1 MGMFFLFSGFI
12 LLNSHFTSAIK
23 IKNITLYTDELVVKS
38 PSRLFIPCRF
48 YADEQVGTNHFLLEW
63 GLTPENSDNYT
74 PILRLYDTILE
85 YMENGNSRAQVFVY
99 LVPEGNCSLVIN
111 PTYTNDSGTYE
122 IRLTING
129 VQHSPVPVIKV
140 KVLGDKTVSLPEE
153 IQSVKEE
160 EGEKE
165 NTINEAESSEEK
177 EAEEV
182 VSVPLHA
189 TTEGGDSEGNSE
201 SFDCNSFEPQILLY
215 AQILQ
220 KLEREH
226 KLKLLTYGVIVF
238 GILLS
243 VGSSIGVV
251 VGILYCKKR
260 NEGSKKGERSA
271 DVEAFPP
278 PPVEVFRPMR
288 APLFDDET
296 PSPPPVS
303 ITETL
308 PPPPE

>member
-1 MGMFFLFSGFI
+1 MPG
-12 LLNSHFTSAIK
+12 LLSVSNQGCHESR
-23 IKNITLYTDELVVKS
+23 ITIFRYSKDELVVKS
-38 PSRLFIPCRF
+38 PSRLLIPCRF
-48 YADEQVGTNHFLLEW
+48 YADEQVGTNQFLLEW
-63 GLTPENSDNYT
+63 GLTPENRDNYT

-99 LVPEGNCSLVIN
+99 LVQEGNCSLVIN

-153 IQSVKEE
+153 IQSVNE
-160 EGEKE
+160 EGERE

-177 EAEEV
+177 EAEDV

-189 TTEGGDSEGNSE
+189 TAEGGGSEKKSE
-201 SFDCNSFEPQILLY
+201 SFDCNSFAPQILLY

-220 KLEREH
+220 KLEHEH

-243 VGSSIGVV
+243 IGSSIGVII
-251 VGILYCKKR
+251 G
-260 NEGSKKGERSA
+260 
-271 DVEAFPP
+271 
-278 PPVEVFRPMR
+278 
-288 APLFDDET
+288 
-296 PSPPPVS
+296 
-303 ITETL
+303 
-308 PPPPE
+308 